1 MSRTDTDALFNGAIE
16 EIRGA
21 LAVGAAEEVDRLCDE
36 ILKAHRIATY
46 GVGREGLMMRA
57 FCMRLMHLGL
67 DAHVVGDMTTP
78 ALGRGDLLLVSAG
91 PGSFSTV
98 VALVGVAHAAGAR
111 TAAITAQPAGD
122 VPKSVDAVIHLRAQ
136 TMADD
141 LPQNTS
147 DFPGAPGDR
156 GGRTSVL
163 PMGSLYEAAM
173 LIFFDIVSIVLRERT
188 GQTMDGMRSRHTN
201 LE

>member
-1 MSRTDTDALFNGAIE
+1 MTETDALFS
-16 EIRGA
+16 GA
-21 LAVGAAEEVDRLCDE
+21 LDEVRAVLQAGAAEEADRLCDE
-36 ILKAHRIATY
+36 LLKAHRIATY

-57 FCMRLMHLGL
+57 LCMRLMHLGL

-78 ALGRGDLLLVSAG
+78 HLGKGDLLLASAG

-98 VALVGVAHAAGAR
+98 NALLGVAQDAGAR
-111 TAAITAQPAGD
+111 TVVVTAQPDGSA
-122 VPKSVDAVIHLRAQ
+122 PRAADAVIHLRAQ

-141 LPQNTS
+141 RAGS
-147 DFPGAPGDR
+147 
-156 GGRTSVL
+156 SVL

-173 LIFFDIVSIVLRERT
+173 LIFFDIVSILFRDRT
-188 GQTMDGMRSRHTN
+188 GQTGEGMRARHTN